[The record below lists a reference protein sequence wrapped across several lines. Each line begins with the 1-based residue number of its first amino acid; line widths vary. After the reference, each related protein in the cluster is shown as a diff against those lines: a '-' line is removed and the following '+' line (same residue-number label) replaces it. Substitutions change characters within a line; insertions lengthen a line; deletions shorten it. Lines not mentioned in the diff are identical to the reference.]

1 MSLLNAWK
9 ELSMSIPDNKKRRYK
24 LKLNGDYIEGEGL
37 DNDPRLSFE
46 ISVDDLYDAYKD
58 GADTTV
64 KLKEYKSLR
73 WKQSPSLAI
82 LDKVRSGSVKDND

>member
-1 MSLLNAWK
+1 MSLLDAWK
-9 ELSMSIPDNKKRRYK
+9 ELPMFRPDNK
-24 LKLNGDYIEGEGL
+24 NVGINWNWMVIIEGEGL
-37 DNDPRLSFE
+37 DNNPRLSFE

-64 KLKEYKSLR
+64 KLKGYKSLR

-82 LDKVRSGSVKDND
+82 LDKVRSGSVKDSD

>member
-1 MSLLNAWK
+1 MSLLDAWK
-9 ELSMSIPDNKKRRYK
+9 ELPMFRPDNK
-24 LKLNGDYIEGEGL
+24 NVGINWNWMVIIEGEGL
-37 DNDPRLSFE
+37 DNNPRLSFE

-64 KLKEYKSLR
+64 KLKGYKSLR

-82 LDKVRSGSVKDND
+82 LDKVRSGSVKDNG

>member
-1 MSLLNAWK
+1 MVIILRVK
-9 ELSMSIPDNKKRRYK
+9 VSIITPDYH
-24 LKLNGDYIEGEGL
+24 LKYL
-37 DNDPRLSFE
+37 
-46 ISVDDLYDAYKD
+46 DLYDAYKD

-64 KLKEYKSLR
+64 KLKGYKSLR